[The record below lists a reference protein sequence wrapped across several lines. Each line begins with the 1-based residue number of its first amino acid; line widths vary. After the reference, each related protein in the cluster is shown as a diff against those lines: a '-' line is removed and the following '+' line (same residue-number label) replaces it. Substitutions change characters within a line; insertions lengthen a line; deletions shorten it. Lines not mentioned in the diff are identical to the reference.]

1 MKILFLIGS
10 LSNSGGMERMLTF
23 QANYFAD
30 HFEYDVTVLTYDQKN
45 SQDFFTLSDKVNRI
59 RIPVEKK
66 SHPNRFFN
74 LYLLKKYLESLKS
87 EIEKT
92 LLQSHFDI
100 CLSFGIEGK
109 FLYQIKDKSKK
120 IIEFHFS
127 KDFYKQDS
135 GSFLQKV
142 WRRYRF
148 KQSIGKTKMYDRM
161 VVLTETDKDF
171 WQQYLSNVV
180 AINNPNVMQSEANS
194 SLENKVAVSLGR
206 LTRQKGFD
214 RLIDIWEKVAE
225 KYPDWELH
233 IYGEGAEKKKL
244 MELISD
250 KNLQEFV
257 QINPPVK
264 DVAKVYQSASLYL
277 MASRFEGFGLVL
289 IEAMSFGLPVIA
301 YNVIGPNELVQNN
314 VNGFLIE
321 DGNSD
326 EFAYQIGLLCS
337 DYEKRKELGE
347 NAKEFVEKFSP
358 QQIMKQWSDLFNDV
372 LRR

>member
-30 HFEYDVTVLTYDQKN
+30 HFEYDVTVLTYDQKK
-45 SQDFFTLSDKVNRI
+45 SQDFFNLSDKVNRI
-59 RIPVEKK
+59 RLSIEKK
-66 SHPNRFFN
+66 SHSNRFLT
-74 LYLLKKYLESLKS
+74 LYLLNKYLESLKS

>member
-1 MKILFLIGS
+1 
-10 LSNSGGMERMLTF
+10 
-23 QANYFAD
+23 
-30 HFEYDVTVLTYDQKN
+30 
-45 SQDFFTLSDKVNRI
+45 
-59 RIPVEKK
+59 
-66 SHPNRFFN
+66 
-74 LYLLKKYLESLKS
+74 
-87 EIEKT
+87 
-92 LLQSHFDI
+92 
-100 CLSFGIEGK
+100 
-109 FLYQIKDKSKK
+109 
-120 IIEFHFS
+120 
-127 KDFYKQDS
+127 
-135 GSFLQKV
+135 
-142 WRRYRF
+142 
-148 KQSIGKTKMYDRM
+148 MYDRM